1 MPHTYQASLEARGD
15 SQILTIPQEFT
26 LSSKEVIIR
35 KEGDRLVIEPIRTD
49 SLLALLSTLE
59 DIEDKFPNVDEGLLP
74 LDDIVIREPE

>member
-1 MPHTYQASLEARGD
+1 
-15 SQILTIPQEFT
+15 
-26 LSSKEVIIR
+26 
-35 KEGDRLVIEPIRTD
+35 DRLVIEPIRTD